1 MNGKPVDHII
11 EQFLNEIRL
20 DGRSSPA
27 GFHWHRFYE
36 FLQSRKTESR
46 GDPPVPLI
54 LAASG
59 ESNARKHECLAQ
71 QLEWA
76 SRHGILEEAIRF
88 LHQIPVENWNR
99 GALSTWHAD
108 TYNY

>member
-1 MNGKPVDHII
+1 VNGTI

-27 GFHWHRFYE
+27 GFHWHRFFE
-36 FLQSRKTESR
+36 FLQTKKTESR

-54 LAASG
+54 LAAAG
-59 ESNARKHECLAQ
+59 ESNARKHERLAQ

-76 SRHGILEEAIRF
+76 LRHSILEEAIRF
-88 LHQIPVENWNR
+88 LQQIPVDRWNR
-99 GALSTWHAD
+99 GPLSTWNTD